1 MELSTSPES
10 LALIAV
16 AGVLAPLCAEALR
29 RWRIPSVL
37 FELLLGMLIG
47 PQLLG
52 WAAVT
57 PFIAS
62 VSQLGL
68 YFLMFLA
75 GYEIDFERVRG
86 APLRLASIGWLAS
99 FALGLAITLPLVV
112 SGFALSDLLVGLA
125 VTTTAIGTLL
135 PMLRDRG
142 LLETP
147 FGRFALA
154 GGSLGEFGPIVA
166 ITVLLSDEAPLREVL
181 LLVAFVGVAG
191 VIAAISTRPT
201 PPSFLAVIHRHL
213 TTSTQLPVRIIVAL
227 LTALVYLA
235 FELQLDVLLGAFT
248 AGMVVRLAIPASEAH
263 AVEAKVEAIGFGF
276 LVPIFFIVSGMS
288 FDLEALAD
296 PGTLARVPLF
306 LAMFL
311 VARGAPV
318 LVLYRR
324 ELDAAARRSLALLQ
338 ATALPLVVV
347 ITGIGTASGDMK
359 PENASAL
366 VGAGMV
372 SVLVFPLLGFAQ
384 LRRSPMGRVAP
395 STVEHAGDG
404 DLSGLT
410 DPGDDAL

>member
-1 MELSTSPES
+1 VELGNSPES
-10 LALIAV
+10 LVLITV
-16 AGVLAPLCAEALR
+16 AAVLAPLAAEALR

-52 WAAVT
+52 WAEVT
-57 PFIAS
+57 PFIDAIS
-62 VSQLGL
+62 ELGL

-75 GYEIDFERVRG
+75 GYEIDFARVRG
-86 APLRLASIGWLAS
+86 APLRLATIAWLCS
-99 FALGLAITLPLVV
+99 LALGLGLTLPLVV

-142 LLETP
+142 LLASP

-154 GGSLGEFGPIVA
+154 GGSLGEFGPILA
-166 ITVLLSDEAPLREVL
+166 ITLLLSDDAPAKELV
-181 LLVAFVGVAG
+181 LLVAFVGIAG
-191 VIAAISTRPT
+191 VIAAISTRPQ
-201 PPSFLAVIHRHL
+201 PPAFLEVIHRHL

-227 LTALVYLA
+227 LTAMVFLA
-235 FELQLDVLLGAFT
+235 YELQLDVLLGAFT
-248 AGMVVRLAIPASEAH
+248 AGMVVRLAVPRSEAH

-288 FDLEALAD
+288 FDLKSLGD

-311 VARGAPV
+311 VVRGLPV

-324 ELDAAARRSLALLQ
+324 ELDGAARRSLALLQ
-338 ATALPLVVV
+338 GTALPLVVV
-347 ITGIGTASGDMK
+347 ITGIGLESGDMK
-359 PENASAL
+359 PENAAAL
-366 VGAGMV
+366 VGAGML

-384 LRRSPMGRVAP
+384 LARSPMGQPVEGP
-395 STVEHAGDG
+395 SRDEEV
-404 DLSGLT
+404 GLA